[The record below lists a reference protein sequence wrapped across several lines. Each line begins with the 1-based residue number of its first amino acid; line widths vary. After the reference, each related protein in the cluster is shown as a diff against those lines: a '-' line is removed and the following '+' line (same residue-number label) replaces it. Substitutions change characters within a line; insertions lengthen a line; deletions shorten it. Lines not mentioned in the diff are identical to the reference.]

1 MSAYNNMDDHD
12 YMFDLCKRLKALP
25 DKIKDI
31 YGYSFVTPYWRDVIN
46 VINEGISYIQ
56 GTYGEKYNM
65 SVEIKKLKEY
75 GMKTK
80 TFNEESIEH
89 LRERRNLVSWEVLYW
104 QQKAASDNISE
115 EERKEAQDK
124 CLARME
130 VLESVIKALKDRGEE
145 IKIENL

>member
-1 MSAYNNMDDHD
+1 MSDYNDIDDHD
-12 YMFDLCKRLKALP
+12 YMCDLCKRLKSIP
-25 DKIKDI
+25 DNIKDI
-31 YGYSFVTPYWRDVIN
+31 YGYSFASPRWSD
-46 VINEGISYIQ
+46 ISSIIDECIFYIQ
-56 GTYGEKYNM
+56 GTCGEKYNM

-80 TFNEESIEH
+80 TINEESIEH
-89 LRERRNLVSWEVLYW
+89 LRERRNLVSREVLYW

-115 EERKEAQDK
+115 EEREEAQDK

-130 VLESVIKALKDRGEE
+130 VLASIIKALKDRGEE